1 MDFNYDVA
9 FSRNIGWVTHEEQA
23 SLRNKRVAIA
33 GCGGVG
39 GLHSITLARLGVGNL
54 NISDFDQFDIH
65 NINRQSGAFV
75 STKDQDKIS
84 VMTTMLKDINPE
96 LRINEYPQGIDESN
110 VDDFLDGVDLYID
123 SLDFFALA
131 ARKLVFR
138 RCYEKNIPVVTAAP
152 LGMGAA
158 LLCFMPGQMTY
169 EEYFRFEDKKT
180 EEGQLIQFLIGLS
193 PAMLQRD
200 YLVDATAVD
209 FHARKGPSTAMAV
222 SLCAGIAETTA
233 LKILLGRG
241 KVLSAPHGLHFDAY
255 KNKLSRT
262 WCPFGN
268 RGIIQRLKFKI
279 AERVVT
285 EK

>member
-96 LRINEYPQGIDESN
+96 LGINEYPQGIDESN

>member
-96 LRINEYPQGIDESN
+96 LGINEYPQGIDESN

-200 YLVDATAVD
+200 YLVVATAVD